1 MNIPPNL
8 LVLNWDKQAASL
20 LSPDQLARYH
30 EQTREARQ
38 VWQEKQ
44 AIYEHCSGQ
53 ALVRGK
59 HPWRDLE
66 AKTASHFM
74 VYQQKLWSVLMSIRV
89 GKS

>member
-8 LVLNWDKQAASL
+8 LRINWDKQAASL
-20 LSPDQLARYH
+20 LSPEQLEKYH

-38 VWQEKQ
+38 VWREKQ
-44 AIYEHCSGQ
+44 AIYNSVVMSGY
-53 ALVRGK
+53 LRR
-59 HPWRDLE
+59 HPGWGE
-66 AKTASHFM
+66 AEVTTAAHFM